1 MKFKK
6 MVHQK
11 GSQLTLLEDRTFESD
26 YQLVDLLAGDIAT
39 VKNISV
45 KKIMPR
51 LYELDFFNA
60 HVTVFVN
67 DIDID
72 DYFKPC

>member
-6 MVHQK
+6 MIHNK
-11 GSQLTLLEDRTFESD
+11 GNTLELLQDREFEGD
-26 YQLVDLLAGDIAT
+26 YQMVSLLAGDIAT